1 MLIFNYLYAI
11 IQTDTIVANIRKKEK
26 NMKTLKFN
34 GNFIKTALRLAI
46 PIAFQNLLTSCA
58 TLVDTAMVVGLGNDA
73 TSAMGVA
80 SRFSFLLNVIC
91 FGFASGCSAL
101 LSQYWGAGDRVNI
114 RRSTG
119 FAMTVAMG
127 FGIVYTAALLAFP
140 TALAGIFTDNETIS
154 ALAGEY
160 LSTFAFAVPFLIFSQ
175 IMCIALR
182 SVESVVIPLVSS
194 FVSVGVNIFFNYCF
208 ICGHFGFPALGLRGA
223 AIGSV
228 IGCTMQT
235 IVIVIA
241 VFVTNTPFRGGAKD
255 FFSFSFPFVK
265 KYFRIAAPVLLNE
278 TMWAIGTN
286 VYVMVIARQGVE
298 NHAGY
303 TLYENIQQLF
313 FVFFVGICGAAAVMV
328 GMNVGK
334 GEHDEAYLVA
344 RKFAIMTPCAGVVL
358 GGILIALRNPILS
371 LFPIETETARSVASD
386 CLLFYGCWI
395 AIRMIQYT
403 LVCGV
408 FRAGGDTKTGCIYEM
423 IGLYGVGIPA
433 VLITGFLIRPTHFVV
448 IIIVMFVA
456 EDVSKGILCIR
467 HFRSRK
473 WIKQITDNVPKEEN
487 I

>member
-1 MLIFNYLYAI
+1 MSKI
-11 IQTDTIVANIRKKEK
+11 K
-26 NMKTLKFN
+26 NN
-34 GNFIKTALRLAI
+34 RNFIKTALRLAI

-119 FAMTVAMG
+119 FAVTVAMS
-127 FGIVYTAALLAFP
+127 FGLIYTAALLIFP
-140 TALAGIFTDNETIS
+140 SALAGIFTDNETIVN
-154 ALAGEY
+154 LAGEY
-160 LSTFAFAVPFLIFSQ
+160 LSAFAFAVPFLVFSQ

-182 SVESVVIPLVSS
+182 SVESVMIPLISS

-208 ICGHFGFPALGLRGA
+208 IGGNLGFPALGLRGA

-228 IGCTMQT
+228 IGCAVQT
-235 IVIVIA
+235 VVIIIA
-241 VFVTNTPFRGGAKD
+241 VFVAKTPFKGSIRD
-255 FFSFSFPFVK
+255 YFSFSRPFIK
-265 KYFRIAAPVLLNE
+265 KYFGIAAPVLLNE
-278 TMWAIGTN
+278 TLWAIGTN
-286 VYVMVIARQGVE
+286 IYVMVIARQGVE

-303 TLYENIQQLF
+303 TLYENIQQIF
-313 FVFFVGICGAAAVMV
+313 FVFFVGICGAAAIMV
-328 GMNVGK
+328 GMQVGK
-334 GEHDEAYLVA
+334 GDHDEAYRVA
-344 RKFAIMTPCAGVVL
+344 RRFAVMTPCTGVVL
-358 GGILIALRNPILS
+358 GAALIALRNPILS

-395 AIRMIQYT
+395 ALRMIQYT

-433 VLITGFLIRPTHFVV
+433 VLITGLLIKPTHFVV

-473 WIKQITDNVPKEEN
+473 WIKQITETAAPEKSR
-487 I
+487 